1 MSTRLI
7 TAKYASRVFAAGFA
21 LALAAAAAANGIDS
35 ANSQVTANFRQ
46 MNVPVEGRFN
56 AFSGSIDFDA
66 NKPAAARARIEVDTA
81 SFDVGAPEYNDE
93 LRKPEW
99 FDTAAHPKAVF
110 VSSSVTAAGP
120 NRFEVVGKLTLK
132 GKTQEFKIPVTRRS
146 DAGRQIYE
154 GELPISR
161 QAFAIGG
168 ADWADTVDDKVVVK
182 FRIATAK

>member
-7 TAKYASRVFAAGFA
+7 TAKCASRVFAAGFA
-21 LALAAAAAANGIDS
+21 VALAAAAAAGGIDS

-110 VSSSVTAAGP
+110 VSSAVTAAGP

-132 GKTQEFKIPVTRRS
+132 GKTHEFKIPVTRRS

-161 QAFAIGG
+161 KAFAIGG